1 MTRNI
6 KIDINTLLEAFDLY
20 EQGYSFLNV
29 IKMLSLNTN
38 HRLLNEKYQRYKLYG
53 VNGLLPKTKNN
64 SYSSSFKLQIIN
76 EYFEKGISPVQLA
89 IKYNIP
95 SDRTVRN
102 WIKRYT
108 MGKENKT
115 YSPKPEVYTMK
126 ARKTNLEER
135 IEIVKDY
142 IESNSDYKTIAD
154 KYSVT
159 YGQVYNWVKKYK
171 NHGNAGLEDG
181 RGKGKPQSIMT
192 EDEIKD
198 AEIKAL
204 KERNKYLEMENEV
217 LKKPERI
224 RKRDDESKSKQI
236 ASYKT
241 IKALKNKYPIKW
253 LCSVLGINRSSYYK
267 WTNRKPSK
275 REIENNT
282 LMEDINDIYH
292 QYQGIYGYR
301 RIYIYIRLKLN
312 KHVNHKR
319 VYRLMKQLKLKAI
332 IRRKAKRYKLFT
344 PEVTA
349 QNILNRSFN
358 ESKKNKKWLT
368 DVTEFKLKNGN
379 KIYLS
384 AIYDL
389 GSKTILS
396 YELSSSNN
404 NQLVFNTLEKAVKQV
419 KNTKGIIFHSDRGFQ
434 YTSRSFKAKL
444 KEYKMIQSMSRVGC
458 CIDNGPMESVWGMMK
473 SEIYKGNKNF
483 SFINYEQAVDELT
496 KYIHFYNTNRI
507 TLKMAE
513 SIA

>member
-1 MTRNI
+1 MTR
-6 KIDINTLLEAFDLY
+6 KMKVDINILLKAFELY
-20 EQGYSFLNV
+20 QEGYSFLNV
-29 IKMLSLNTN
+29 IEMLSLNIT
-38 HRLLNEKYQRYKLYG
+38 HGRLGEKYHRYKLYG
-53 VNGLLPKTKNN
+53 INGLLPKTKNN
-64 SYSSSFKLQIIN
+64 SYSSSFKLQIVN
-76 EYFEKGISPVQLA
+76 EYFNEDLSLTQLA
-89 IKYNIP
+89 IKYNI
-95 SDRTVRN
+95 SSHTTIRN

-126 ARKTNLEER
+126 ARKTSLEER
-135 IEIVKDY
+135 IKIVKDY
-142 IESNSDYKTIAD
+142 IENNSDYKTIAE

-171 NHGNAGLEDG
+171 AHGNAGLEDG

-192 EDEIKD
+192 EEEIKD

-267 WTNRKPSK
+267 WTNRKQSK
-275 REIENNT
+275 RELENNA

-312 KHVNHKR
+312 KRVNHKR

-332 IRRKAKRYKLFT
+332 ICRKAKRYNSFT

-358 ESKKNKKWLT
+358 EVEKNKKWLT
-368 DVTEFKLKNGN
+368 DVTEFKLKNGK

-389 GSKTILS
+389 GSKKILS
-396 YELSSSNN
+396 YELSSTNN
-404 NQLVFNTLEKAVKQV
+404 NQLVFNTFDKAVKQV

-434 YTSRSFKAKL
+434 YTSRRFKAKL
-444 KEYKMIQSMSRVGC
+444 RNHNMIQSMSRVGC
-458 CIDNGPMESVWGMMK
+458 CIDNGPMESGWGMMK
-473 SEIYKGNKNF
+473 SEIYKGKKNF
-483 SFINYEQAVDELT
+483 SFINYEQAVIEIT
-496 KYIHFYNTNRI
+496 KYIRFYNTNRI

>member
-6 KIDINTLLEAFDLY
+6 KIDINTLLKAFDLY
-20 EQGYSFLNV
+20 EQGYSFVNV

-38 HRLLNEKYQRYKLYG
+38 CRLLSEKYQRYKLYG

-64 SYSSSFKLQIIN
+64 SYPSSFKLQIIN

-192 EDEIKD
+192 EDEMKD

-217 LKKPERI
+217 LKKR
-224 RKRDDESKSKQI
+224 
-236 ASYKT
+236 
-241 IKALKNKYPIKW
+241 
-253 LCSVLGINRSSYYK
+253 
-267 WTNRKPSK
+267 

-312 KHVNHKR
+312 KRVNHKR

-444 KEYKMIQSMSRVGC
+444 KKHKMIQSMSRVGC

-483 SFINYEQAVDELT
+483 SFINYEQAVNELT